1 MLLEEKRTCLQ
12 GNHISSRLYKSI
24 LIIVG
29 PSPRAAGQ
37 EPKRGGVS
45 GLHLEPLVEELTLA
59 TALFGLALPLAED
72 SQRLWKPLFLRVVP
86 IPRIRRAAG
95 HSDGERPTR
104 GIGAE

>member
-45 GLHLEPLVEELTLA
+45 GLHLEPRAEERTLA
-59 TALFGLALPLAED
+59 TARSALLSRSRKAASGCGSRSFCASSRFHGFVALPAT
-72 SQRLWKPLFLRVVP
+72 RTGN
-86 IPRIRRAAG
+86 A
-95 HSDGERPTR
+95 RPV
-104 GIGAE
+104 E